1 MLVEHLPYQEQ
12 LYLNLMKY
20 KFPQF
25 NVTITDPTI
34 EVLNVIDSINTQTC
48 SVNILLSVDLAQF
61 GVTLDGFTYVSDWSD
76 DEVRN
81 WTFVELEK
89 YAV

>member
-1 MLVEHLPYQEQ
+1 MT
-12 LYLNLMKY
+12 Y

-34 EVLNVIDSINTQTC
+34 EVLKVTDSINNQTC
-48 SVNILLSVDLAQF
+48 SVNILLTVDLAQF

-81 WTFVELEK
+81 WTFNELKK
-89 YAV
+89 YEI